1 MGEKSKIIGEYG
13 ETAVENF
20 LKLIGWGSAPNNIEF
35 KCIRPT
41 KHDNARTH
49 GLDFYF
55 AYKSPLV
62 DSVLKSVSISV
73 KFSNKV
79 YLNSPNSKFKEY
91 VKDLATA
98 IECCK
103 NSDEVVRFVAS
114 INGYSK
120 TEETGV
126 LFWLS
131 NNEETYDDL
140 ITKISTAQLTLDNQ
154 FHSLYVVDN
163 KRIEFIYKSIAFA
176 KARFFNSEI
185 LFYYPDTGKNILPTV
200 KKNCGKILPV
210 EYINSS
216 ILPLRIQDK
225 DSGKTTLA
233 LFTIDSFE
241 PRDLK
246 RLIGLAQDISKSW
259 SSGVMIAFPNY
270 NALNHS
276 NDVKAAKLIYE
287 NNELIEN
294 LEIVSYNDSFTS
306 LQND

>member
-13 ETAVENF
+13 EKTVENF
-20 LKLIGWGSAPNNIEF
+20 LKLIGWGSSPSNIEF

-79 YLNSPNSKFKEY
+79 YPNSPNSKFKEH
-91 VKDLATA
+91 VKDIATA
-98 IECCK
+98 IECSK
-103 NSDEVVRFVAS
+103 NSDDVIQFIAS
-114 INGYSK
+114 INGYSQ

-131 NNEETYDDL
+131 NNIETYDDL
-140 ITKISTAQLTLDNQ
+140 ITKVSTAQLTLENQ
-154 FHSLYVVDN
+154 FHSLFVVDN
-163 KRIEFIYKSIAFA
+163 KRIDFIYKSIVFA
-176 KARFFNSEI
+176 KAKYPNSEI
-185 LFYYPDTGKNILPTV
+185 LFYYPDTGKNILPTE

-225 DSGKTTLA
+225 ETGKTTLA

-241 PRDLK
+241 SRDLK

-259 SSGVMIAFPNY
+259 SSGVLIAFPNY
-270 NALNHS
+270 NTLNHK

-287 NNELIEN
+287 NNELIDN
-294 LEIVSYNDSFTS
+294 LEIASFNDSFTS